1 MYHTSASNA
10 VVNQGD
16 VDSEFAVS
24 TDELFR
30 AVERVDQPISLPAA
44 SLVVADR
51 FTFFRQ
57 NWQSF
62 GQTRKRISN
71 QLMRPA
77 VRFRER

>member
-1 MYHTSASNA
+1 MHHTSASNA

-16 VDSEFAVS
+16 IDSEFAVS

-51 FTFFRQ
+51 FTLFDKIG
-57 NWQSF
+57 SLS
-62 GQTRKRISN
+62 GQTKAH
-71 QLMRPA
+71 Q
-77 VRFRER
+77 

>member
-24 TDELFR
+24 ADELFR

-44 SLVVADR
+44 FVEADR
-51 FTFFRQ
+51 FTLFRQ
-57 NWQSF
+57 NWQLS
-62 GQTRKRISN
+62 GRPESASVIS
-71 QLMRPA
+71 
-77 VRFRER
+77 